1 MAFENPHLTDPKE
14 YLYYLLKVHIDYAAS
29 DSYFTFNE
37 EPALRVNDEIYRLV
51 GLDKFSD
58 EMLNEIATTLM
69 DETDKK
75 LFDENMSV
83 DIGYIAHGRRFRI
96 NISQQSGHIMVVFR
110 LFAEKVPTID
120 DLALPPVFRQLMQK
134 TS

>member
-14 YLYYLLKVHIDYAAS
+14 YLHYLLKIHIDYAAS

-37 EPALRVNDEIYRLV
+37 EPTLRVNDEVYRLV

-58 EMLNEIATTLM
+58 EMLNGITSALV
-69 DETDKK
+69 DETDRK
-75 LFDENMSV
+75 LFEENLSV
-83 DIGYIAHGRRFRI
+83 DIGYVAHNRRFRI
-96 NISQQSGHIMVVFR
+96 NISQQSGHVMIVFR
-110 LFAEKVPTID
+110 LFAEKVPTLD
-120 DLALPPVFRQLMQK
+120 DLALPAVFRQLMQK